1 MKALLII
8 DMQQGAFDPMDE
20 RYDAEAVIDRINQL
34 AAKFRSSGLPVIFIQ
49 HDGSR
54 EGFFIP
60 GSRKWE
66 IIPELTKVSGDLVV
80 AKTANDAF
88 YRTDLEKILREKGV
102 DELVITGC
110 STDFSV
116 DCTVKAALS
125 CDFLITVISNAHTTR
140 SRPQM
145 TAMLAVQYFNMLW
158 GRLAPTKAK
167 IKIQRCEDFLTENLH
182 TAD

>member
-8 DMQQGAFDPMDE
+8 DMQRGAFDPMDA
-20 RYDAEAVIDRINQL
+20 RYDAESVIERINL
-34 AAKFRSSGLPVIFIQ
+34 LSSKFRMLGLPVIFVQ

-60 GSRKWE
+60 GTERWE
-66 IIPELTKVSGDLVV
+66 LLPEMSKRSDDLVIG
-80 AKTANDAF
+80 KTANDAF
-88 YRTDLEKILREKGV
+88 YKTDLHRILKEKGV

-116 DCTVKAALS
+116 DCTVKAAYSHDYLV
-125 CDFLITVISNAHTTR
+125 TVISDGHTTR

-145 TAMLAVQYFNMLW
+145 TAMLAVDYFNLLW
-158 GRLAPTKAK
+158 GKLAPTKEK
-167 IKIQRCEDFLTENLH
+167 IKLISCDEFLETL
-182 TAD
+182 